1 MILNPGILA
10 LLFGTTIAFVMLLYA
25 AWLGL
30 RILSRWNPQSSS
42 EEQLQLE
49 RKTYL
54 VSTIV
59 NYAFGFEIIS
69 GLLFVYTVE
78 DIHRLFIGAMCA
90 TGALNANQIGWL
102 ALLVKIILFFA
113 AALWVH
119 FNRLDQ
125 QTEDT
130 PLVRPKYLALL
141 LLTPLVGIDLLLQYS
156 YFSGLQ
162 PEIITSCCGSLF
174 SLGNDSVAS
183 ELAGLPAAATMLAF
197 FLSAGLCLI
206 LVVLCFSSQ
215 LAIYRYLLFVG
226 SLGLF
231 FISLAS
237 IVSFISL
244 YIYQMPTHHCP
255 FDMLQGNYNYIGY
268 PLYGS
273 LFVGCLFA
281 VIPGLSQPLKKYPTL
296 RREIDR
302 YEPRWLLIA
311 FLAIVSFLLIVAWP
325 ILFGPFILL
334 SYS

>member
-10 LLFGTTIAFVMLLYA
+10 LLFGSSIAFVMLLYA
-25 AWLGL
+25 AGLGL
-30 RILSRWNPQSSS
+30 KILSRWNPQSST
-42 EEQLQLE
+42 EDQLLLE

-59 NYAFGFEIIS
+59 NFAFGFEIIS
-69 GLLFVYTVE
+69 GLLFIYTVE

-102 ALLVKIILFFA
+102 ALLIKIILFFA

-125 QTEDT
+125 RTEDT

-141 LLTPLVGIDLLLQYS
+141 LLTPLAGLDLYLQYS
-156 YFSGLQ
+156 YFTGLK

-183 ELAGLPAAATMLAF
+183 ELASLPAKPMMLAF
-197 FLSAGLCLI
+197 FLAAGSCLIIQILCLG
-206 LVVLCFSSQ
+206 SKR
-215 LAIYRYLLFVG
+215 AIFRYLLFVNA
-226 SLGLF
+226 LGLF

-255 FDMLQGNYNYIGY
+255 FDMLQQNYAFIGY
-268 PLYGS
+268 PLYIG
-273 LFVGCLFA
+273 LFIGTLFGL
-281 VIPGLSQPLKKYPTL
+281 IPGLSQPLKKTASL
-296 RREIDR
+296 KREIEK
-302 YEPRWLLIA
+302 YERRWLLLSL
-311 FLAIVSFLLIVAWP
+311 FAIVIFLLIVAWP
-325 ILFGPFILL
+325 ILIGPFMLL
-334 SYS
+334 GY